1 MDEVEDSLKNLHTLQ
16 DEVRFL
22 KMQLIK
28 VSILYIF
35 FKQIFI
41 YSFFNLQA

>member
-28 VSILYIF
+28 VSIWYIF
-35 FKQIFI
+35 LSRYLCMLSLTI
-41 YSFFNLQA
+41 